1 MLSVLRPNPV
11 LRVGT
16 SGIAVPPDGV
26 KVRASASLLLLFPVV
41 LYPPELPCRT
51 RTVADFTMLPAGIA
65 YGGAY
70 PDPVIVLVSA
80 LALPLT
86 HVAEVL
92 SCSMMFAGLTNG
104 AWGVGTVLIL
114 SAPVPDSV
122 VAVAVPDFTPYRAI
136 GC

>member
-51 RTVADFTMLPAGIA
+51 RMVADFTMLPAGIGVA
-65 YGGAY
+65 AGGAY
-70 PDPVIVLVSA
+70 PDPVIVFVSA

-114 SAPVPDSV
+114 SPGPSPV
-122 VAVAVPDFTPYRAI
+122 
-136 GC
+136 